1 MGNVIG
7 IGEGPSVEARVGKAA
22 MFLGAAGIEASFDDT
37 PLPDGT
43 RSEGIR
49 FLSQGCEIAMLF
61 FASGKILEP
70 DETEIARRQKAGG
83 LVRKVIVPLQRAYR
97 DVYNDEHRLND
108 NNGWAQADDVFNS
121 LPGFH

>member
-7 IGEGPSVEARVGKAA
+7 IGEGPSVEARVKKAA

-49 FLSQGCEIAMLF
+49 FLSQGREIAKLL

-70 DETEIARRQKAGG
+70 DETELARRQKVRG
-83 LVRKVIVPLQRAYR
+83 LDNKAITPLQRAYMG
-97 DVYNDEHRLND
+97 VYNDDNRLKD
-108 NNGWAQADDVFNS
+108 NNGWALADEVFS
-121 LPGFH
+121 TLPGFH